1 MVLEISFI
9 KTCIS
14 KAPTDRISKKLE
26 DILTELRM
34 EKKKA
39 RAQKRAQERE
49 RKKLARTQQ
58 SAQRETLDDIR
69 RNLGR
74 SYYAR
79 DYSDRCHQ
87 PTDEEALALYW
98 SEQK

>member
-1 MVLEISFI
+1 MVSEISFI

-39 RAQKRAQERE
+39 RAQNAHRKERGGNSQGHSRA
-49 RKKLARTQQ
+49 RK
-58 SAQRETLDDIR
+58 
-69 RNLGR
+69 GR
-74 SYYAR
+74 
-79 DYSDRCHQ
+79 H
-87 PTDEEALALYW
+87 
-98 SEQK
+98 